1 VAALQSSPS
10 ASPAAFAAS
19 AAADATDDYPIPHR
33 MIITTCT
40 AEQILAAAK
49 DFAPIYYQRYIIDK
63 HNKPPEVQQAAIDS
77 AHYFYAL
84 SPADRRAYSEQMATN
99 FADPMTTAWPNWAKI
114 FFNNKGVAA
123 KESQAGQSTREGAAR
138 EPAAQYGNPHGAP
151 RSCRR
156 DRHIDPGPS
165 VGNRQLSDRGVE
177 TVTDCSPNCCHR
189 CGGVQPVELFLRG
202 PRDDGGHSA

>member
-1 VAALQSSPS
+1 MKGIRQHRLRTVLRGGVAFTTLGICG
-10 ASPAAFAAS
+10 AAFAAS

-63 HNKPPEVQQAAIDS
+63 HNKPPGVQQAAIDS

-99 FADPMTTAWPNWAKI
+99 FADPMTKAWPNWAKI

-123 KESQAGQSTREGAAR
+123 KET
-138 EPAAQYGNPHGAP
+138 
-151 RSCRR
+151 
-156 DRHIDPGPS
+156 DRCANYPPDDAS
-165 VGNRQLSDRGVE
+165 VW
-177 TVTDCSPNCCHR
+177 
-189 CGGVQPVELFLRG
+189 
-202 PRDDGGHSA
+202 DG